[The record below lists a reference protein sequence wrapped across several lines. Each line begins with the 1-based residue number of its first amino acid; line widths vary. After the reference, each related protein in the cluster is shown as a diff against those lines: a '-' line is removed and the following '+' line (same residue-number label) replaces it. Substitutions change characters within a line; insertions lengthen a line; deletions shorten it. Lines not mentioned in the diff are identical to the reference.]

1 MGLIDLATAKS
12 WLPHLVETA
21 GPTATGVADNELQA
35 YIDAASTTAE
45 RVAGRHLAAR
55 DYTEIYSGDSSR
67 ELRLS
72 GWPILSV
79 TSVKIASDGDFSGA
93 VAEDSSIYE
102 IDQAT
107 GTLIRRSRWTKGFR
121 NIEVTYRAGY
131 ELPATGGNF
140 TVPEDLERAIVE
152 VIDWM
157 RQRDLNQTVG
167 IRTTIG
173 ADGLQTSY
181 SLDVPMSARSVF
193 HSFREVRV

>member
-1 MGLIDLATAKS
+1 VLIDLATAKE

-21 GPTATGVADNELQA
+21 GPTAAGRTDSELQS

-45 RVAGRHLAAR
+45 RLAGRNLAAR
-55 DYTEIYSGDSSR
+55 DYTAIYSGDGSR

-79 TSVKIASDGDFSGA
+79 TSVKIASDGDFSSA
-93 VAEDSSIYE
+93 TAEDSGTYE

-107 GTLIRRSRWTKGFR
+107 GTLIRRSRWSSGYR

-181 SLDVPMSARSVF
+181 SLDVPMSARNVF
-193 HSFREVRV
+193 DSFREVRV